1 VYKPPPGFETASIV
15 AATSSDLADLFAH
28 SHLQGKQL
36 WHITVPSTVPI
47 DSITEVA
54 AESVQNGKPVL
65 SHNGSDYGLVP
76 EVEGENGKETLLL
89 PNSKSQDYRDANT
102 KIVRTLHLQQMVQL
116 PSFSHRSGLPN
127 GVTKPPNTYKKVV
140 RQQPE
145 GLRMRYR
152 PFGDSGGSLS
162 ESSDETPQFRVPAV
176 IEAPHQSETSK
187 HNTANDDGRND
198 WKSSSQSIPNR
209 LETPKK
215 SKKRDHDAAI
225 GEKHDNHKSA
235 AKSKKRKPHKANSEE
250 SNHQESPVVSKQ
262 GKPQPEAA
270 IDSRRTK
277 SNRHSPTKTTMAVRS
292 SPEKPRKPQSD
303 PDTSPITTR
312 NRPPEPEEPEE
323 PEEPKANLKVYEPR
337 QNQREKESAKAPL
350 KSHNSETPSTP
361 AQLKPQR
368 SNEEKRQRKE
378 AKRRR
383 HEARESALKDQENH
397 PEISSC

>member
-1 VYKPPPGFETASIV
+1 
-15 AATSSDLADLFAH
+15 
-28 SHLQGKQL
+28 
-36 WHITVPSTVPI
+36 
-47 DSITEVA
+47 
-54 AESVQNGKPVL
+54 
-65 SHNGSDYGLVP
+65 
-76 EVEGENGKETLLL
+76 
-89 PNSKSQDYRDANT
+89 
-102 KIVRTLHLQQMVQL
+102 
-116 PSFSHRSGLPN
+116 
-127 GVTKPPNTYKKVV
+127 
-140 RQQPE
+140 
-145 GLRMRYR
+145 MRYR
-152 PFGDSGGSLS
+152 PFGDSRRSLS

-198 WKSSSQSIPNR
+198 WESSSKSIPNR
-209 LETPKK
+209 LETPQK

-235 AKSKKRKPHKANSEE
+235 AKPKKRKPHKANSEE
-250 SNHQESPVVSKQ
+250 SDHQESPVFSKQ

-270 IDSRRTK
+270 IDSRRTN

-312 NRPPEPEEPEE
+312 NRPEPEEPEE
-323 PEEPKANLKVYEPR
+323 PEEPKANLKIDEPR
-337 QNQREKESAKAPL
+337 QNQREKESAKATL
-350 KSHNSETPSTP
+350 KSHNSETPSKP